1 MTKGC
6 WKAGLVIVLMAGA
19 LQAMDASPQLDHLLA
34 TPELWS
40 EPADD
45 FMLAYTALGFG
56 YVSQQR
62 DCARSIDKR
71 LTFNGQRVWEA
82 LAFFTTGSVKRLELS
97 IYNKGDAGPLDEGD
111 FQRLCKT
118 LSDGLSAWA
127 GNTGNPVEETTKDR
141 SNYVVTKHTWL
152 KAPFAVQL
160 SKAYVASRSSG
171 PSGDPF
177 AFRAEFIKVA
187 LLRVNSDAQVVKDST
202 TVTWIPGASMMSIKK
217 NVKKSETGDLWID
230 GVPMVDQGQKGYCV
244 AASSERLLRYYGR
257 SVDQHQIAQLADTAA
272 KGGTSSEGMLKA
284 LDVIGQRFTLDL
296 KTLLKLDWTHLSHLI
311 EDYNRAAKT
320 AGKPSIEIG
329 HTIDLGQ
336 VYTTMDAA
344 LLRKVRAKE
353 VQELTQFK
361 KDVKTY
367 TGEGVPMLWS
377 CMIGKYPEV
386 PPNNQMGIGGH
397 MRLIIGINEKTGD
410 LIYTDSWGAG
420 HELKRMPIG
429 DAWAMTLDLHVL
441 KPR

>member
-1 MTKGC
+1 M
-6 WKAGLVIVLMAGA
+6 
-19 LQAMDASPQLDHLLA
+19 
-34 TPELWS
+34 
-40 EPADD
+40 
-45 FMLAYTALGFG
+45 
-56 YVSQQR
+56 
-62 DCARSIDKR
+62 
-71 LTFNGQRVWEA
+71 
-82 LAFFTTGSVKRLELS
+82 
-97 IYNKGDAGPLDEGD
+97 
-111 FQRLCKT
+111 
-118 LSDGLSAWA
+118 
-127 GNTGNPVEETTKDR
+127 
-141 SNYVVTKHTWL
+141 
-152 KAPFAVQL
+152 
-160 SKAYVASRSSG
+160 
-171 PSGDPF
+171 
-177 AFRAEFIKVA
+177 
-187 LLRVNSDAQVVKDST
+187 
-202 TVTWIPGASMMSIKK
+202 
-217 NVKKSETGDLWID
+217 
-230 GVPMVDQGQKGYCV
+230 
-244 AASSERLLRYYGR
+244 
-257 SVDQHQIAQLADTAA
+257 
-272 KGGTSSEGMLKA
+272 
-284 LDVIGQRFTLDL
+284 
-296 KTLLKLDWTHLSHLI
+296 KLDWTHLSHLI

-420 HELKRMPIG
+420 HEQKRMPIT